1 MRGWNGLAGLAVL
14 LVVTG
19 CGGSPER
26 ANAGERQP
34 EAREAAEAEGSD
46 LDRPLDELAAA
57 RCEHGIPM
65 YTCDECRYEVGFVK
79 VAPDLVGPGK
89 GIELATLARQP
100 LMDAR
105 EATGEVVLNDGRAVW
120 LSPRAPGVVRG
131 IRVDIGEKV
140 MAGQILYEV
149 DSMELSE
156 ARATFVTAR
165 AELELAQATFARESD
180 LFGRKIC
187 PEKDMLEAKA
197 SLQRA
202 GAAERAAR
210 ERLLRFGLAN
220 SELQS
225 LPQEPPGPDSG
236 LLAVRAPFAGTVLER
251 ALGLGALVNPGDRTL
266 LVADTSRMWIQTA
279 LYEREVA
286 AVLELQT
293 RQDVRAEVTVPSY
306 PGRSFPGVVERVAG
320 TLDESTRTA
329 RARVVV
335 DNPGNLL
342 RAGMLA
348 RVRLLMPAV
357 GDALAAPADAVL
369 DDEGRQFVFVRWHEP
384 YFVRRPVRTGRAW
397 PGWVEISEGLSAGQ
411 EVVAHGAFL
420 LKSDVLRSKMG
431 AGCAD

>member
-1 MRGWNGLAGLAVL
+1 MPVN
-14 LVVTG
+14 
-19 CGGSPER
+19 GSPRPR
-26 ANAGERQP
+26 AP
-34 EAREAAEAEGSD
+34 REAKVAD
-46 LDRPLDELAAA
+46 LDRSLDDLVAA
-57 RCEHGIPM
+57 RCEHGIPT

-89 GIELATLARQP
+89 GIELATLAPRP
-100 LMDAR
+100 VMDAR
-105 EATGEVVLNDGRAVW
+105 EATGEVALNDGRAVW
-120 LSPRAPGVVRG
+120 LSPRATGVVRG

-140 MAGQILYEV
+140 AAGQILYEV

-156 ARATFVTAR
+156 ARAAFVSAGAELDLAR
-165 AELELAQATFARESD
+165 ATLARESE
-180 LFGRKIC
+180 LFERKIC
-187 PEKDMLEAKA
+187 PEKDMIEARA
-197 SLQRA
+197 SFQRA
-202 GAAERAAR
+202 GATERAAR
-210 ERLLRFGLAN
+210 ERLLRFGL
-220 SELQS
+220 SETELEA
-225 LPQEPPGPDSG
+225 LPEEPPRADSG

-251 ALGLGALVNPGDRTL
+251 ALGLGALVTPGERTL
-266 LVADTSRMWIQTA
+266 LVADTSRMWVQTA

-320 TLDESTRTA
+320 TLDEATRTA

-348 RVRLLMPAV
+348 RVRLLMPAL
-357 GDALAAPADAVL
+357 GEALAAPAEAVL
-369 DDEGRQFVFVRWHEP
+369 DDGGRQFVFVRWREP
-384 YFVRRPVRTGRAW
+384 YFVRRPVRTGRTW
-397 PGWVEISEGLSAGQ
+397 PGWVEISEGLTAGQ
-411 EVVAHGAFL
+411 ELVARGAFL